1 MMKNQSKQSLGQS
14 LVELIIAMGIIVL
27 VISSVAFLVIDS
39 YASGRLSKEITQANF
54 LAEEGMEAIRSI
66 RDNSWGDLSPGT
78 YGLAISGNNW
88 ILQGSQED
96 ISSQLNQGVR
106 TIIIEEID
114 PDRKKI
120 ISQVDWKFVEAR
132 PQRVQL
138 ITYLTNWQKI
148 VDYCQG
154 ICIPCPDIL
163 DKKICR
169 AQDGCSW
176 SGRYKLCSGTCVSCE
191 SLLDQPS
198 CDDHS
203 GCAWTGP

>member
-1 MMKNQSKQSLGQS
+1 MKNQSGQS

-27 VISSVAFLVIDS
+27 VISSVVFLVIDS

-66 RDNSWGDLSPGT
+66 RDNSWDNLSSGT
-78 YGLAISGNNW
+78 YGLTISGNNW

-96 ISSQLNQGVR
+96 ISSQLNEGIR

-114 PDRKKI
+114 FDRKKI
-120 ISQVDWKFVEAR
+120 TSQIDWKFVENR
-132 PQRVQL
+132 LQQVQL

-148 VDYCQG
+148 TDYCQG
-154 ICIPCPDIL
+154 VCTLCSDIL
-163 DKKICR
+163 DKKICK

-176 SGRYKLCSGTCVSCE
+176 DARYKLCSGTCVSCE
-191 SLLDQPS
+191 NFLDQAS
-198 CDDHS
+198 CDAQV

>member
-1 MMKNQSKQSLGQS
+1 MKNQSGQS

-39 YASGRLSKEITQANF
+39 YVSGRLSKEITQANF

-66 RDNSWGDLSPGT
+66 RDNSWNDLSPGT
-78 YGLAISGNNW
+78 YGLAISGSNW

-96 ISSQLNQGVR
+96 VSSELNQGIR

-120 ISQVDWKFVEAR
+120 TSQVDWKFVEAR
-132 PQRVQL
+132 PQQIQL
-138 ITYLTNWQKI
+138 ITYLTNWQK
-148 VDYCQG
+148 VTDYCQG
-154 ICIPCPDIL
+154 ICTSCSDIL
-163 DKKICR
+163 NGKTCR
-169 AQDGCSW
+169 DQDGCSW

-191 SLLDQPS
+191 SLLDQSS
-198 CDDHS
+198 CNVQL
-203 GCAWTGP
+203 GCTWTGP